1 MNRRLITITVLGG
14 LMFLPTARAT
24 VVTWNFG
31 GSAAQVANGTA
42 FNTTLGTITAYADQ
56 DKISTGAIGSP
67 YLYNGVTPTESG
79 LFRVNDSPNNH
90 GVGMAPYNPIEGT
103 SNAFASQDGLT
114 DTVKDASGYNNFIM
128 LELGSNIAQGT
139 ALSFLLQ
146 SGVSGDT
153 FDIYTQNGTLAPTKL
168 FGTGGMTLA
177 NTKGPISVDE
187 TGSILSNDSS
197 QPTTPQFSIRKAVSG
212 VEWVAVSADC
222 HYLLLDSITGTS
234 PSPVPEP
241 RFYGLL
247 LAGLLGIAG
256 IYARKRRPAQEI
268 A

>member
-14 LMFLPTARAT
+14 LTFLSTAHAT

-42 FNTTLGTITAYADQ
+42 YTTPLGTITAYADQ
-56 DKISTGAIGSP
+56 DKISTGVIASP
-67 YLYNGVTPTESG
+67 QIYSGMATESG

-90 GVGMAPYNPIEGT
+90 GVGIAPYNPIEGT

-114 DTVKDASGYNNFIM
+114 DTVKDASGYNNFI
-128 LELGSNIAQGT
+128 LLNLGSNIAQGT
-139 ALSFLLQ
+139 TLSFLLQ
-146 SGVSGDT
+146 AGVSGDT
-153 FDIYTQNGTLAPTKL
+153 FDIYTQNGTTTPTKL
-168 FGTGGMTLA
+168 GGTGGMTKVNSSA
-177 NTKGPISVDE
+177 ISVDE
-187 TGSILSNDSS
+187 PGSILSNGSS
-197 QPTTPQFSIRKAVSG
+197 QPTKPQYTITKSVAG

-222 HYLLLDSITGTS
+222 HYLLLDTITGTS

-247 LAGLLGIAG
+247 MAGLLGIAG
-256 IYARKRRPAQEI
+256 IYARRRRLEPAT